1 MHECEH
7 FLLQLVSTSIAHLT
21 MALAFA
27 RIALK
32 AAVARMD
39 FCLAL
44 LLDFKILS
52 PRLAKLGRRQLFLAL
67 RLHAPDI

>member
-7 FLLQLVSTSIAHLT
+7 FLLQLVLTSIAHLA

-32 AAVARMD
+32 AAGTRMD

-44 LLDFKILS
+44 LLDFRTLS
-52 PRLAKLGRRQLFLAL
+52 PRLAKLGRRQLFFGI
-67 RLHAPDI
+67 APACI